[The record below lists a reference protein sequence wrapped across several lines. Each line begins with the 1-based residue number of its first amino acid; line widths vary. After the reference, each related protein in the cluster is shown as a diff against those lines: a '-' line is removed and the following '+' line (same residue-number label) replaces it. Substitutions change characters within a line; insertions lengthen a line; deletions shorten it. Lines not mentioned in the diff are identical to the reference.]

1 MPAASSRHRAG
12 AAQSSRTRELAAIAA
27 GRLVAAASRAARL
40 GGGTTLPGR
49 VAIALAP
56 GIVPDLARRLPRGV
70 VLISGTNG
78 KTTTARLLDGVL
90 DAAGLVAIHNRAGA
104 NLLSGIASALVARA
118 TPGGRLHGDI
128 GLFEVDE
135 ATVPAA
141 VEATAPRVLVLL
153 NLFRDQLDRYGE
165 IDLLADRWRRALAV
179 MPQDAVLVLNADDP
193 LVADVGRAY
202 GGRTMAF
209 GLDEGPAGGHRL
221 QIPEHAAD
229 SRYCYRC
236 GRPYEYTLVTLGHMG
251 HYRCA
256 QCGTARQQ
264 PQVRV
269 TGIRLHGADGASLTL
284 AHGETTI
291 SLSTVLPGLYNVYDV
306 AAAAAGALALGI
318 AADTV
323 GRGIMATAPAFG
335 RGERVTIDGRE
346 ALFLL
351 SKNPAGFNEVLRT
364 VLLAADAPVVLIAIN
379 DLIADG
385 RDISWLWDVDFEM
398 LRDRAHG
405 IVVTGLRAE
414 DMALRL
420 KYAGV
425 DPARVTVER
434 DGAAALERAFA
445 SLRNGERLYILP
457 TYTAML
463 ALRAL
468 LARKGAVRGFWKQ

>member
-1 MPAASSRHRAG
+1 M
-12 AAQSSRTRELAAIAA
+12 REAAAIVV
-27 GRLVAAASRAARL
+27 GRLVAVASRVTRL

-49 VAIALAP
+49 TAMALAP
-56 GIVPDLARRLPRGV
+56 GIVTGLARRLSRGV
-70 VLISGTNG
+70 VLVSGTNG
-78 KTTTARLLDGVL
+78 KTTTARLLGGVL

-104 NLLSGIASALVARA
+104 NLLSGIASALVERA
-118 TPGGRLHGDI
+118 TPGGTVHGDI

-135 ATVPAA
+135 ATLPAA
-141 VEATAPRVLVLL
+141 VEATQPRALILL

-165 IDLLADRWRRALAV
+165 IDLIADRWRRALAA
-179 MPQDAVLVLNADDP
+179 MSPDGVLVLNVDDP
-193 LVADVGRAY
+193 LIADVSRAY
-202 GGRTMAF
+202 PGRTLSF
-209 GLDEGPAGGHRL
+209 GLDEPPEGVHPL
-221 QIPEHAAD
+221 QTPEHAAD

-236 GRPYEYTLVTLGHMG
+236 GRPYDYALVTLGHMG

-256 QCGTARQQ
+256 QCGTER
-264 PQVRV
+264 PRPKVRA
-269 TGIRLHGADGASLTL
+269 TGIRLHGADGVSLTL
-284 AHGETTI
+284 VHDETTLAI
-291 SLSTVLPGLYNVYDV
+291 STVLPGLYNVYDI
-306 AAAAAGALALGI
+306 AAASAGALALGVAMETI
-318 AADTV
+318 

-346 ALFLL
+346 ALLLL

-398 LRDRAHG
+398 LRDRARQV
-405 IVVTGLRAE
+405 VVTGLRAE

-420 KYAGV
+420 KYAGM

-434 DGAAALERAFA
+434 DGAAALERARA
-445 SLRNGERLYILP
+445 LLRNGDRLYILP

-463 ALRAL
+463 RLRAL
-468 LARKGAVRGFWKQ
+468 LVRKGYVRGFWKQ